1 MELMCY
7 ATKKAAARLN
17 HRGMPVIL
25 HLGNNCVK
33 TKHVASGDM
42 VLVPESNLA
51 EMKWRRCE
59 YCFG

>member
-1 MELMCY
+1 MDLIYC
-7 ATKKAAARLN
+7 ATKKAAARLDR
-17 HRGMPVIL
+17 RGMAVIL
-25 HLGNNCVK
+25 HSGNNCVK

-51 EMKWRRCE
+51 KMKWRRCE